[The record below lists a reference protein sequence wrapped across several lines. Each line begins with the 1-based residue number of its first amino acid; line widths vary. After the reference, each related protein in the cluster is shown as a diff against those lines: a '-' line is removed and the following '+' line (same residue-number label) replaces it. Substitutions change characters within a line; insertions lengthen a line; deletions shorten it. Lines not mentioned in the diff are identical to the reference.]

1 MNRINILPCAARK
14 EFLQNAIVG
23 QKDNCNIKI
32 FYEQSNKDFPKKYF
46 QGLSRI
52 LPTNITQDIPR
63 ISKDISRPLQNFQN
77 YFPGHSQ
84 NSKNNSQGLPKI
96 PKNIS
101 RAFMKFP
108 KKISHKFKEYF
119 QGLPRTTQFL
129 ELVLAA
135 LPEWVAALQ
144 PLPAVTWPA
153 FIGNGDYCGGG
164 DNGDGDGEEDGESC
178 LLLLTLF
185 GCFLVKKNQRH
196 QIRG

>member
-1 MNRINILPCAARK
+1 MSK
-14 EFLQNAIVG
+14 V
-23 QKDNCNIKI
+23 IKI
-32 FYEQSNKDFPKKYF
+32 FQKNIP
-46 QGLSRI
+46 RI
-52 LPTNITQDIPR
+52 LPTNITQGIPR
-63 ISKDISRPLQNFQN
+63 FSKNISRPLQNFQN

-96 PKNIS
+96 PKKYFQGIHQIS
-101 RAFMKFP
+101 
-108 KKISHKFKEYF
+108 KKDFHKFKEYF

-153 FIGNGDYCGGG
+153 FIGNGDNC
-164 DNGDGDGEEDGESC
+164 DGVGEEDGESC

-185 GCFLVKKNQRH
+185 GCFLITALIFTFGQKKTNV
-196 QIRG
+196 IRSEADSIE